1 MESLFQIAV
10 CSAPRLIRTCFELDF
25 DETEATSRF
34 FGFFKLDRRGPCA
47 LPKKSERK
55 IKFSLYGNNLFNKRN
70 NYSFLEL
77 SHYSV
82 YIDIHMYLV
91 CFDIGGINGT

>member
-47 LPKKSERK
+47 LPKKSQKEK
-55 IKFSLYGNNLFNKRN
+55 LSFHYVVII
-70 NYSFLEL
+70 YSTNE
-77 SHYSV
+77 
-82 YIDIHMYLV
+82 IIIHFWNCPIIPYTLIFM
-91 CFDIGGINGT
+91 CI